1 MSIGDCMAKIRS
13 RASVVCDAGP
23 VLHLDE
29 LNCLHLLNDFSRVLL
44 PDIVVTEVSRHRNI
58 SLKTLNN
65 MKVEICSLS
74 DLEEPLKTMCR
85 MFALDAGEIGTLS
98 VAAKHE
104 GLTVLTDDA
113 AARLVAQRC
122 EFNVHGTLGV
132 IIRSIRMG
140 SMTPEEVVGILQ
152 GIPEK
157 STLYIKPALL
167 KKVISEVTRQYLD

>member
-1 MSIGDCMAKIRS
+1 M
-13 RASVVCDAGP
+13 VCDAGP

-29 LNCLHLLNDFSRVLL
+29 LDCLHLLNDFSKVIL
-44 PDIVVTEVSRHRNI
+44 PDIVVTEVFRHRNVY
-58 SLKTLNN
+58 LDTLNN
-65 MKVEICSLS
+65 MKVEAFNLS

-85 MFALDAGEIGTLS
+85 MFALDAGEIGTLF
-98 VAAKHE
+98 VASRYN

-122 EFNVHGTLGV
+122 QFNVHGTIGV

-140 SMTPEEVVGILQ
+140 SLTPEKVVSILQ
-152 GIPEK
+152 TIPEK

-167 KKVISEVTRQYLD
+167 EKVISEVKMQSLDSGFRGNDERGNSPI